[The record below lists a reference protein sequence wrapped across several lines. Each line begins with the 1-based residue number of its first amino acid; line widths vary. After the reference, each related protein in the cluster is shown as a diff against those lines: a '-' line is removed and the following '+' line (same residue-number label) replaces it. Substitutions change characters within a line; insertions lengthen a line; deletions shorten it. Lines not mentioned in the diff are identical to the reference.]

1 MGGHP
6 HNFQVPQ
13 ITANTY
19 SQKRKEKCDMKLILL
34 TTTLPSLAFGFSVN
48 GNDLLRQGLSMQVV
62 AGHHSPA
69 YQRTLQQ
76 SSLSRLSAHTPRD
89 IDEAFEELQREL
101 NEGKS
106 AGTTDDVASKS
117 KKWINRYFDLFAGI
131 NRDLTE
137 SEEEVMRSEKALRKQ
152 QELTNKVIDF
162 AFEFGKDLSSLDL
175 DGLTGPGR
183 KIMKNDLGNS
193 VQPSRGSSFEP
204 IYTIQDDDQMFRA
217 EIELPGVNIEDVTIE
232 LEQDNLLAVS
242 GQRPSIGN
250 GKPAK
255 FAKRFVLDPRVTVEK
270 LSATLDKGIL
280 TVSAPKAGKE
290 DSKRRISITPG
301 K

>member
-1 MGGHP
+1 M
-6 HNFQVPQ
+6 
-13 ITANTY
+13 
-19 SQKRKEKCDMKLILL
+19 
-34 TTTLPSLAFGFSVN
+34 
-48 GNDLLRQGLSMQVV
+48 
-62 AGHHSPA
+62 
-69 YQRTLQQ
+69 
-76 SSLSRLSAHTPRD
+76 
-89 IDEAFEELQREL
+89 
-101 NEGKS
+101 
-106 AGTTDDVASKS
+106 
-117 KKWINRYFDLFAGI
+117 
-131 NRDLTE
+131 
-137 SEEEVMRSEKALRKQ
+137 
-152 QELTNKVIDF
+152 
-162 AFEFGKDLSSLDL
+162 
-175 DGLTGPGR
+175 
-183 KIMKNDLGNS
+183 MKNDLGNS

-255 FAKRFVLDPRVTVEK
+255 FSKRFVLDPRVTVEK

-290 DSKRRISITPG
+290 DSKRRISITPV